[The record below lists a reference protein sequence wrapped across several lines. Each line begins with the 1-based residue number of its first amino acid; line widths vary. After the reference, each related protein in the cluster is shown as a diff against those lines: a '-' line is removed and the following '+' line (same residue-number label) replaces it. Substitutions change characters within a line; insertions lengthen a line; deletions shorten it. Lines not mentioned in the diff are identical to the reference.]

1 MQKKSFF
8 VYASVVAVLM
18 TCPVTP
24 GLARQAQKA
33 MNTNSYQVD
42 SASSS
47 YAFEPQTTGT
57 TIRSGRCWIA
67 TDASRGYGYM
77 DSCANPLA
85 RDPSLDPSYN
95 PEW

>member
-1 MQKKSFF
+1 MQKKLFF
-8 VYASVVAVLM
+8 AYASVVAVLV
-18 TCPVTP
+18 TSPVTP

-33 MNTNSYQVD
+33 TNMDSYQLQ

-47 YAFEPQTTGT
+47 YASAPQTTGT

-67 TDASRGYGYM
+67 TDASRGFGYM
-77 DSCANPLA
+77 GSCANPLA

>member
-1 MQKKSFF
+1 MQKKSFLA
-8 VYASVVAVLM
+8 YASIVAVLV
-18 TCPVTP
+18 TSSVTP
-24 GLARQAQKA
+24 SLARQAQKA
-33 MNTNSYQVD
+33 TNTNSYQLQ

-57 TIRSGRCWIA
+57 TSRHSRCWIS

-85 RDPSLDPSYN
+85 QDPSLDPTYN